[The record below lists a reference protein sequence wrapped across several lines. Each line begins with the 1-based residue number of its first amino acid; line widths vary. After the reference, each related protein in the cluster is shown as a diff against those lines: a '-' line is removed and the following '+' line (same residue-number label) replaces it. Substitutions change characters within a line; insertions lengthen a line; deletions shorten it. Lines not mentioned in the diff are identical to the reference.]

1 MTRPAHPRAQ
11 HGMTLVELVMTIVI
25 LGIAAAA
32 LFSAMAA
39 INGRSADPMQR
50 QQSLAIA
57 EAYMEEITLQ
67 AFPASTTCSVSNSG
81 AGRSSFD
88 DVCDYN
94 GLTYAGAQ
102 PFAPRNALSITPL
115 AGLEGYQ
122 VGVNVRSQA
131 LNGVAAMRITVSV
144 TDLTGQ
150 VLTLDGYRANY

>member
-1 MTRPAHPRAQ
+1 
-11 HGMTLVELVMTIVI
+11 MTLGELVIPIVV
-25 LGIAAAA
+25 LDIASAAM
-32 LFSAMAA
+32 FSAMAA

-67 AFPASTTCSVSNSG
+67 AFPANTTCAGSNSG

-102 PFAPRNALSITPL
+102 PFAPRSALSIPPL
-115 AGLEGYQ
+115 AGLEAYQ
-122 VGVNVRSQA
+122 VKIDVRSQA
-131 LNGVAAMRITVSV
+131 LNGVAVMR
-144 TDLTGQ
+144 
-150 VLTLDGYRANY
+150 A